1 MVYAG
6 KSLNSKMMGVD
17 ARTYTPATLES
28 KKLSS
33 SFLIANTTF
42 DFIEFIK
49 IGFHYI
55 ALRRLE
61 SHFFEMIVSI
71 LDRMFWRALGLNSIL
86 FELKISK
93 ITPIFV
99 LIKTKCLQYYSKLES
114 TLYRLQLFQP

>member
-33 SFLIANTTF
+33 SFLIGNTTF
-42 DFIEFIK
+42 DFIEFIM

-71 LDRMFWRALGLNSIL
+71 LYRMFWRALGSIL

-93 ITPIFV
+93 LTPIFV
-99 LIKTKCLQYYSKLES
+99 LIKTKCLQYYFKLES
-114 TLYRLQLFQP
+114 ALYCLQLFQP